1 MERITNPFVGLR
13 SFEDSESHLFF
24 GRDQQIQNVITNLE
38 NTGFT
43 AIIGSSGSGKSS
55 LIRSGLIHAIKK
67 TSEKDEEKNWR
78 IGIFKP
84 GYDPISNLSECLCS
98 EEIIGDTKTTHL
110 DDIQGHTLN
119 ILRRDDSGISNF
131 LNEFRENSS
140 ENILLIIDQFEEIFR
155 IVDNEKRYPNGNRE
169 SAAFVNLLL
178 HTLHDNR
185 IHIALSMR
193 SDFLGDCTQFF
204 GLPEALNKG
213 QYLIPR
219 MTRNEVKE
227 VIIRPIAL
235 INASI
240 SENLVTLLLDQIG
253 NKQGQL
259 PILQHT
265 LMRVV
270 DFWNIESNRDCPID
284 IEHYNAVGGL
294 EKALSHHADEAYSEL
309 VDPEDKL
316 IGELIFKS
324 LTDVSTNS
332 KGIRRPCKLS
342 TLAEQ
347 LNISENK
354 ILKIIDVFRSSE
366 KSFLTPKITKNLTG
380 EDLIDISH
388 ESLMREWDRLK
399 FWSNEEAESSKTFL
413 NLCSLAALYQEGK
426 GSLLTNPELEVTL
439 LWKERVQPTEKW
451 AMRYD
456 TSFVRAMTF
465 LRQSKENHEFL
476 MLQKEIAQKNKIRR
490 TKIFSIVISFAFIL
504 ALGLALA
511 SYVWYTDAVSNK
523 KLAETSAKK
532 AIDSEKRATTERD
545 KALIQEQKANA
556 SAEIAKRAKLVAQ
569 QSDSTARLAR
579 DIAVRE
585 KIKAKEA
592 AIAEKRAAD
601 EAKEAQ
607 QKAVRAEGVANIQRE
622 NAIKSEKESERL
634 KNIAESIKGAFLSL
648 KNLDAKN
655 YKKGTEQ
662 ALKSYEK
669 FSLNSR
675 EKRNSDI
682 YSALNRA
689 LIEGKNA
696 SYYEHIYGVK
706 KVALSPILNR
716 IAIIDARGDLSIK
729 TDGIWSSFQP
739 SKELQVQGKF
749 ASLSF
754 SKDEEHLLLGT
765 KTGAVH
771 VLKTKPSITL
781 SETLNFENEIIS
793 LYASI
798 INGINYAMVIEGNNM
813 HLIKITKEE
822 VRVKNSVKI
831 PNQKF
836 NINYIAADFSKII
849 ISNGANTSI
858 YSVSLAAEKMTIS
871 EMNTIKSPSK
881 VSTIEM
887 SSNGKF
893 LALGL
898 HDGLVNLVSLDEQMN
913 ANYSKTINAHRSK
926 VSAIKFIVN
935 KEESLLITS
944 SYDNTMKIIDI
955 GNTADIVSLK
965 GHKGW
970 IHQIELSADNRR
982 ITSVSE
988 DKTVRNW
995 FIYKKDIVKLLN
1007 KK

>member
-1 MERITNPFVGLR
+1 LERITNPFVGLR

-24 GRDQQIQNVITNLE
+24 GRDKQIHNVITNLE

-55 LIRSGLIHAIKK
+55 LIRSGLIHAIKN
-67 TSEKDEEKNWR
+67 TSKKEQEKIWR

-84 GYDPISNLSECLCS
+84 GYDPINNLSECLCS
-98 EEIIGDTKTTHL
+98 EEIIEDTITSQL
-110 DDIQGHTLN
+110 DDFKEHTLN
-119 ILRRDDSGISNF
+119 TLRRNQSGISDF
-131 LNEFRENSS
+131 LNEFRKNSS
-140 ENILLIIDQFEEIFR
+140 DNILLIIDQFEEIFR
-155 IVDNEKRYPNGNRE
+155 IVDNEKLYPTGNRD
-169 SAAFVNLLL
+169 SSAFVNLIL
-178 HTLHDNR
+178 HTLRDNR
-185 IHIALSMR
+185 VHIALSMR

-227 VIIRPIAL
+227 VIIRPITL

-240 SENLVTLLLDQIG
+240 SEKLVELLLDQIG
-253 NKQGQL
+253 NKPGQL

-270 DFWNIESNRDCPID
+270 DFWNNESNREGPID

-294 EKALSHHADEAYSEL
+294 EKALSNHADEAYSEL

-347 LNISENK
+347 LNVSEKK
-354 ILKIIDVFRSSE
+354 IIEIIDVFRSSE
-366 KSFLTPKITKNLTG
+366 RSFLTPKISKHLDG

-426 GSLLTNPELEVTL
+426 GSLLTNPELEVSL

-465 LRQSKENHEFL
+465 LTQSKENHEFL
-476 MLQKEIAQKNKIRR
+476 ILQKEIAQKNKIRR

-523 KLAETSAKK
+523 MLAETSAKK
-532 AIDSEKRATTERD
+532 AIESEKTATQERD

-556 SAEIAKRAKLVAQ
+556 SAEIARKAELVAQ

-585 KIKAKEA
+585 KIKAKES

-601 EAKEAQ
+601 EAKKAQ

-622 NAIKSEKESERL
+622 NAIKSEKESKRL
-634 KNIAESIKGAFLSL
+634 KNIAESIKGAFLAL

-689 LIEGKNA
+689 FVEGKKA

-706 KVALSPILNR
+706 KVALSPILNS
-716 IAIIDARGDLSIK
+716 IAIIDTRGDLSLKI
-729 TDGIWSSFQP
+729 DGIWSSFQP
-739 SKELQVQGKF
+739 SKELQLQGKF
-749 ASLSF
+749 TSLSY
-754 SKDEEHLLLGT
+754 SQDEKHLLLGT
-765 KTGAVH
+765 KTGALH
-771 VLKTKPSITL
+771 ILKTKPSITIR
-781 SETLNFENEIIS
+781 ETLNFENEIVS

-798 INGINYAMVIEGNNM
+798 INGINYFMVVEGNNM
-813 HLIKITKEE
+813 HLIKINKEE
-822 VRVKNSVKI
+822 VRIESSVKI
-831 PNQKF
+831 PNQKS
-836 NINYIAADFSKII
+836 NINYITSDFSNII
-849 ISNGANTSI
+849 ISNGTNTRI
-858 YSVSLAAEKMTIS
+858 YSVALTAEKIAIS
-871 EMNTIKSPSK
+871 EVNRIKSSSK
-881 VSTIEM
+881 ISTIEM
-887 SSNGKF
+887 SSDRKF
-893 LALGL
+893 LALGF
-898 HDGLVNLVSLDEQMN
+898 HDGLVNLVELDKQMN
-913 ANYSKTINAHRSK
+913 ANYSKIINVHRSK
-926 VSAIKFIVN
+926 VSDIKFIIN

-944 SYDNTMKIIDI
+944 SYDNTMKIINI
-955 GNTADIVSLK
+955 RNTTDIVSLK

-982 ITSVSE
+982 ITAVSE

-995 FIYKKDIVKLLN
+995 FIYNEDIVKLLN
-1007 KK
+1007 KN